1 MFIAFFSL
9 AISASINALPGPPQ
23 SLHTDDCIVTTT
35 SGKLQPLVEAKY
47 PDVDQ
52 FLGVPFAQPPLGDL
66 RFAPPQKY
74 KPTGNRIFQ
83 AKTLPPGCPQLVGS
97 TSQPQNIFDV
107 YEPGN
112 SFFGPTSEDCLK
124 LNLYRPKKP
133 STEPLPVL
141 IFVYGG
147 GFKTGAANKTFAIPT
162 PWVQD
167 KQNLIVVDL
176 QYVRI
181 TLPWERLLTIVN
193 DDV

>member
-1 MFIAFFSL
+1 MARYKSAVLFSL
-9 AISASINALPGPPQ
+9 AITASTYALPGAPQ
-23 SLHTDDCIVTTT
+23 SFETDSCVVSTT
-35 SGKLQPLVEAKY
+35 SGKLQPLIEEEF

-52 FLGVPFAQPPLGDL
+52 FLGIPFAQPPVGDL
-66 RFAPPQKY
+66 RFAPPQTY
-74 KPTGNRIFQ
+74 KPSGNQIFQ
-83 AKTLPPGCPQLVGS
+83 AKTLPPGCPQVVGS
-97 TSQPQNIFDV
+97 TLDPQNIFEV

-112 SFFGPTSEDCLK
+112 NFYGPTSEDCLK

-147 GFKTGAANKTFAIPT
+147 GFKTGAANKSFAIPT

-181 TLPWERLLTIVN
+181 
-193 DDV
+193 